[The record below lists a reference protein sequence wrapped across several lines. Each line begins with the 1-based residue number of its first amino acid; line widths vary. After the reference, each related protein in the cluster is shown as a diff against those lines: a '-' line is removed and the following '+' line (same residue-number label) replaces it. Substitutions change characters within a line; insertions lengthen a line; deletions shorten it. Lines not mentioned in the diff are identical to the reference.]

1 MSEWKIDSNIIP
13 EILIAAAMLA
23 TSAIAARFLNG
34 EVQEFK
40 NSFEKWAV
48 RHLGNKAP
56 STESMVLYVI
66 SIGIFALDPGLVDG
80 ILLFVGMFGFFFNFI
95 AATMYSGTM
104 DIFGYFLIAVAII
117 KLVNKYWSLN
127 VVQMASDKLSK
138 LKEIFTNEF
147 GPIFDHLKE
156 MFGLR

>member
-1 MSEWKIDSNIIP
+1 
-13 EILIAAAMLA
+13 MLA

-34 EVQEFK
+34 EVQELK

-48 RHLGNKAP
+48 KHLGNKVP

-95 AATMYSGTM
+95 AAIMYSGAM
-104 DIFGYFLIAVAII
+104 DIFGYFLMAVAII
-117 KLVNKYWSLN
+117 KLVKKYWGLD

-156 MFGLR
+156 MFGLK

>member
-1 MSEWKIDSNIIP
+1 MSEWKLDSNIIP
-13 EILIAAAMLA
+13 EILIATAMLA

-95 AATMYSGTM
+95 AAIMYSGAM
-104 DIFGYFLIAVAII
+104 DIFGYFLMAVAII
-117 KLVNKYWSLN
+117 KLVKKYWGIG

-156 MFGLR
+156 MFGLK